1 MSTIDRDRLVL
12 VSSEL
17 EVVFILILV
26 GSVAQELEAVNSF
39 EPLQISAARS
49 TEAIRPT
56 CISMLLLMARANV
69 RLISLFSGN
78 ARKRVR

>member
-39 EPLQISAARS
+39 EHH
-49 TEAIRPT
+49 
-56 CISMLLLMARANV
+56 V
-69 RLISLFSGN
+69 F
-78 ARKRVR
+78 

>member
-1 MSTIDRDRLVL
+1 MSTIDRDRLVR
-12 VSSEL
+12 VSREL

-26 GSVAQELEAVNSF
+26 GSVAQELEPVNSF
-39 EPLQISAARS
+39 ESLQTPQPSRLLDLSDAPLYAVV
-49 TEAIRPT
+49 
-56 CISMLLLMARANV
+56 MARANV

>member
-1 MSTIDRDRLVL
+1 MTTIDRDRLVR
-12 VSSEL
+12 VSREL

-39 EPLQISAARS
+39 ERS
-49 TEAIRPT
+49 DVLGDPSDA
-56 CISMLLLMARANV
+56 LLYAVDMPRANV

>member
-1 MSTIDRDRLVL
+1 MTTIDRDRLVR
-12 VSSEL
+12 VSREL
-17 EVVFILILV
+17 EIVFILILV

-39 EPLQISAARS
+39 ERS
-49 TEAIRPT
+49 DFRGDPSDA
-56 CISMLLLMARANV
+56 LLYAVDMARANV